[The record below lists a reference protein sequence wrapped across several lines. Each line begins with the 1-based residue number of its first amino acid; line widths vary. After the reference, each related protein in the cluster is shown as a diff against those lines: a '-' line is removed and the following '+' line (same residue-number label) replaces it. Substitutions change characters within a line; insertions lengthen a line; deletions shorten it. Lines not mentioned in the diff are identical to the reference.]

1 MTAEATTS
9 GGGEGPP
16 AAVDLAALAAEA
28 GVEEALSAL
37 ERELVGLAP
46 VKDRLREIAALLVVD
61 RARERLGWDRV
72 APTLH
77 MCFTGNPGTGKTTV
91 ALRLAGLLHRLGYV
105 RRPTLVAVTREH
117 LVGEWV
123 GHTAPK
129 TRKVLE
135 RARGGVLFV
144 DEAYALYRPENERDY
159 GQEAVEILLQAMED
173 EREELVV
180 LLAGYRPRMETF
192 FHCNP
197 GLASRIA
204 HHVDFPDYCLEEL
217 LAIADVFLARLRYEL
232 DPGARETLREY
243 VTRRM
248 AQPRFANARS
258 IRNALDRAR
267 LRQARRLVNAGGPV
281 DARALA
287 TICAEDIQRSRV
299 MAEAGRPAG
308 EPFRSP
314 LFGKRSLFI
323 ER

>member
-1 MTAEATTS
+1 MSA
-9 GGGEGPP
+9 GEGSPGNPP
-16 AAVDLAALAAEA
+16 GPQATVDLGARAAEA
-28 GVEEALSAL
+28 GVEDALASL
-37 ERELVGLAP
+37 ERELVGLTP

-61 RARERLGWDRV
+61 RARARMGWTHV

-91 ALRLAGLLHRLGYV
+91 ARRLADLLHRLGYV
-105 RRPTLVAVTREH
+105 RRPSLVAVTREH

-123 GHTAPK
+123 GPTAPK

-135 RARGGVLFV
+135 RARGGVLFI

-159 GQEAVEILLQAMED
+159 GQEAIELLLQAMED

-180 LLAGYRPRMETF
+180 VLAGYRTRMETF
-192 FHCNP
+192 FQCNP
-197 GLASRIA
+197 GLSSRIA
-204 HHVDFPDYCLEEL
+204 HHVDFPDYGTDEL
-217 LAIADVFLARLRYEL
+217 LAIADIFLERLGYEL
-232 DPGARETLREY
+232 GPGARETLREY
-243 VTRRM
+243 VVRRM

-267 LRQARRLVNAGGPV
+267 LRQARRLVRSEVPV
-281 DARALA
+281 DSRALA
-287 TICAEDIQRSRV
+287 TIAPEDIRHSRV
-299 MAEAGRPAG
+299 MADAAPAA

-314 LFGKRSLFI
+314 LFGTRSLFI

>member
-1 MTAEATTS
+1 MTAETTPGS
-9 GGGEGPP
+9 DEGPP
-16 AAVDLAALAAEA
+16 GTVDLVALAVEA

-37 ERELVGLAP
+37 EHELVGLAP

-61 RARERLGWDRV
+61 RARARLGWDQI

-91 ALRLAGLLHRLGYV
+91 AMRLADLLHRLGYV
-105 RRPTLVAVTREH
+105 RRPALVAVTREH

-159 GQEAVEILLQAMED
+159 GQEAVEILLQTMED
-173 EREELVV
+173 PRQDPVV
-180 LLAGYRPRMETF
+180 VLAGYRARMETF
-192 FHCNP
+192 FQCNP
-197 GLASRIA
+197 GLSSRIA
-204 HHVDFPDYCLEEL
+204 HHIDFPDYGLDEL
-217 LAIADVFLARLRYEL
+217 IAIADVFLGKLRYEL
-232 DPGARETLREY
+232 GPGAREALREY
-243 VTRRM
+243 VARRM
-248 AQPRFANARS
+248 TQPRFANARS

-267 LRQARRLVNAGGPV
+267 LRQARRLVNTGGPV

-287 TICAEDIQRSRV
+287 TLSAEDLRRSR
-299 MAEAGRPAG
+299 ATGPAG
-308 EPFRSP
+308 PDADEPFRSP
-314 LFGKRSLFI
+314 LFGTRSLFI
-323 ER
+323 DK